1 MSCNIPEGSKLFS
14 EQIGAAKDKLASL
27 TADAD
32 KGIAAALGSL
42 NADLAAE
49 KEALT
54 GKLKGLVPELPKPQA
69 SLQEQMTSMMDLAGD
84 PGAMVTKFAEMKKQF
99 GNVPGLDLDKVMDGI
114 GLDTK
119 KLNSLD
125 AKLSD
130 AISKGNDLIGS
141 ATGALDS
148 AAGKI
153 TGGVSSTLAAVAGGS
168 KDAIGSLI
176 GDGGGIGLPGT
187 DLNAAKDAICGKIP
201 NFELDEK
208 GEPVKKG
215 SPAKQAVADEEK
227 PKPAAPPKKEVAP
240 PITVQNENIKKRED
254 RENEAPTE
262 RTPEINSKA
271 AARRTYWRK
280 TMKEKMNPL
289 KEKFKET
296 KKTMRREGEAG
307 KAFGSAGLTPNGARR
322 MRGISKA
329 SALIKQDIYIM
340 GWIDLDNGFSQYQRD
355 SKMKQV
361 NVWELEYELSFPDRE
376 ALLEHFENQSDLVD
390 YWLNERLNPNW
401 AAFD

>member
-14 EQIGAAKDKLASL
+14 EQVAAAKDKLASL

-54 GKLKGLVPELPKPQA
+54 GKLEGLIPELPKPQA
-69 SLQEQMTSMMDLAGD
+69 NLQEQMTSMMDLTGD

-99 GNVPGLDLDKVMDGI
+99 GNIPGLDLDKVMDGI
-114 GLDTK
+114 GLDAK

-125 AKLSD
+125 SKLSD
-130 AISKGNDLIGS
+130 AIGKGNDLIGA

-153 TGGVSSTLAAVAGGS
+153 TGGVSSALAAVAGGS

-227 PKPAAPPKKEVAP
+227 PKPAAPPKKEITP
-240 PITVQNENIKKRED
+240 PVTVQNENIKKRED
-254 RENEAPTE
+254 RENEAPTA
-262 RTPEINSKA
+262 RTPEINTNA
-271 AARRTYWRK
+271 AARRTFWRK
-280 TMKEKMNPL
+280 TMKEKINPL
-289 KEKFKET
+289 REKFKET
-296 KKTMRREGEAG
+296 RKTMRREGAAG
-307 KAFGSAGLTPNGARR
+307 LAFGSAGLTPNGARR
-322 MRGISKA
+322 VRGINKLK
-329 SALIKQDIYIM
+329 ALIRQDIYIM

-361 NVWELEYELSFPDRE
+361 KTWELEYALNFPDRE
-376 ALLEHFENQSDLVD
+376 ALLEHFNDQSDLID

>member
-14 EQIGAAKDKLASL
+14 EQVAAAKDKLASL

-54 GKLKGLVPELPKPQA
+54 GKLKGLIPELPKPQA
-69 SLQEQMTSMMDLAGD
+69 NLQDQLTSMMDLTDD
-84 PGAMVTKFAEMKKQF
+84 PGAMVTKFAELKKQF
-99 GNVPGLDLDKVMDGI
+99 GSVPGLDLDKVMDGI
-114 GLDTK
+114 GLDAK

-130 AISKGNDLIGS
+130 AIGKGNDLINK
-141 ATGALDS
+141 AKGAADA
-148 AAGKI
+148 AAGAI
-153 TGGVSSTLAAVAGGS
+153 AGGISSTLASVAGGA

-187 DLNAAKDAICGKIP
+187 DLNAAKDAICGKVP

-227 PKPAAPPKKEVAP
+227 PKPAAPPKKEVTP
-240 PITVQNENIKKRED
+240 PVTVQNENIKKRDD
-254 RENEAPTE
+254 RENESPTE
-262 RTPEINSKA
+262 REPSDNEKA

-280 TMKEKMNPL
+280 VMKD
-289 KEKFKET
+289 
-296 KKTMRREGEAG
+296 KTGASSQLRALRKQTLAERW
-307 KAFGSAGLTPNGARR
+307 TPNIASRL
-322 MRGISKA
+322 RGMTNLSQ
-329 SALIKQDIYIM
+329 LMKQDVRIM
-340 GWIDLDNGFSQYQRD
+340 EWMDPEYPWTQANRD
-355 SKMKQV
+355 RHTKTIV
-361 NVWELEYELSFPDRE
+361 GWELEYGLSFPDRE
-376 ALLEHFENQSDLVD
+376 DLLKHFSGQADLMD
-390 YWLNERLNPNW
+390 HWLNQRLNPNW
-401 AAFD
+401 PAFD

>member
-14 EQIGAAKDKLASL
+14 EQVAAAKDKLASL

-54 GKLKGLVPELPKPQA
+54 GKLKGLIPELPKPQA
-69 SLQEQMTSMMDLAGD
+69 NLQDQLTSMMDLTDD
-84 PGAMVTKFAEMKKQF
+84 PGAMVTKFAELKKQF
-99 GNVPGLDLDKVMDGI
+99 GSVPGLDLDKVMAGI
-114 GLDTK
+114 GLDAK

-130 AISKGNDLIGS
+130 AIGKGNALLDK
-141 ATGALDS
+141 ATGAADA
-148 AAGKI
+148 AAGAI
-153 TGGVSSTLAAVAGGS
+153 AGGINSTLAAVAGGA

-227 PKPAAPPKKEVAP
+227 PKPAAPPKEDVTP
-240 PITVQNENIKKRED
+240 PVTVQNENIKKRED
-254 RENEAPTE
+254 RENESPTE
-262 RTPEINSKA
+262 REPSDNDKF
-271 AARRTYWRK
+271 AARRAYWRK
-280 TMKEKMNPL
+280 VMKDQTGSSSQLSALHEQAK
-289 KEKFKET
+289 
-296 KKTMRREGEAG
+296 AG
-307 KAFGSAGLTPNGARR
+307 GRDLFGNRTPNGARR
-322 MRGISKA
+322 LRGITNLKR
-329 SALIKQDIYIM
+329 LMERDVYIM
-340 GWIDLDNGFSQYQRD
+340 GWIDLEYPWPQVQRD
-355 SKMKQV
+355 KNMKTIV
-361 NVWELEYELSFPDRE
+361 GWELEYSFDFPDRE
-376 ALLEHFENQSDLVD
+376 ALLEHFGDQADLVD
-390 YWLNERLNPNW
+390 HWLNQRLNPNW
-401 AAFD
+401 PAFD

>member
-14 EQIGAAKDKLASL
+14 EQVAAAKDKLASL

-54 GKLKGLVPELPKPQA
+54 GKLKGLIPELPKPQA
-69 SLQEQMTSMMDLAGD
+69 NLQEQMTSMMDLTGD
-84 PGAMVTKFAEMKKQF
+84 PGAMVAKFAEMKKQF

-130 AISKGNDLIGS
+130 AIGKGNDLIGA

-153 TGGVSSTLAAVAGGS
+153 TGGVSSALAAVAGGS

-176 GDGGGIGLPGT
+176 GDGGGIGLPGA

-227 PKPAAPPKKEVAP
+227 PKPAAPPKKEVTP
-240 PITVQNENIKKRED
+240 PVTVQNENVKKRED
-254 RENEAPTE
+254 RENESPTE
-262 RTPEINSKA
+262 REPADNDKF

-280 TMKEKMNPL
+280 V
-289 KEKFKET
+289 
-296 KKTMRREGEAG
+296 KKDQTGSSSQLRVLHKQAKAG
-307 KAFGSAGLTPNGARR
+307 GRDVDGNRTPNGARR
-322 MRGISKA
+322 LRGISNLGK
-329 SALIKQDIYIM
+329 LMDQDVDIM
-340 GWIDLDNGFSQYQRD
+340 TWTDLEYPFPQATRD
-355 SKMKQV
+355 KNMKTIV
-361 NVWELEYELSFPDRE
+361 GWELEYGLNFPDRE
-376 ALLEHFENQSDLVD
+376 ALLEHFSDQADLMD
-390 YWLNERLNPNW
+390 HWLNNRLNPNW
-401 AAFD
+401 PAFD